1 MTHRPRH
8 PQAPRSPNLAR
19 VLTAGAA
26 LAALAALPSFGAA
39 QLPPA
44 DPADVASIDAII
56 TAVYDVIS
64 GDAGEARDWD
74 RWHSLFAEGATL
86 SAVGRRP
93 DGSVGRV
100 IMTPESWVERSGT
113 VIQRDGFVEAE
124 IGRTTERFG
133 LIAHA
138 FSSYASFRSRADTEP
153 FQRGINSF
161 QLMNDGERW
170 WVVSVFWQAEGPG
183 FPIPDRY
190 IGPIGR
196 P

>member
-1 MTHRPRH
+1 MHRPRNM
-8 PQAPRSPNLAR
+8 PTTTRAFLATLLAFGMVGSAPAHAS
-19 VLTAGAA
+19 
-26 LAALAALPSFGAA
+26 A
-39 QLPPA
+39 QPAA

-64 GDAGEARDWD
+64 GDAGEERDWD
-74 RWHSLFAEGATL
+74 RWHSLFAEGAVL

-93 DGSVGRV
+93 NGSVGRA
-100 IMTPESWVERSGT
+100 IMTPESWVETNGT
-113 VIQRDGFVEAE
+113 VLERDGFVEAE
-124 IGRTTERFG
+124 IGRTTEEFG

-138 FSSYASFRSRADTEP
+138 FSTYVSYRSRADTEP
-153 FQRGINSF
+153 FARGINSF